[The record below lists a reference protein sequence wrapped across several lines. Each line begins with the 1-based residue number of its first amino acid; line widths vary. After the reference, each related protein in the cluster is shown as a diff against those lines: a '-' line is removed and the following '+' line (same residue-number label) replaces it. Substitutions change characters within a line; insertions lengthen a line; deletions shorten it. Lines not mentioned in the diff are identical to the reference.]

1 MGKIQVDVLGTSFTI
16 QANED
21 ETYLKRLLDY
31 YRQITKTVQQN
42 GILKDSLQVS
52 MLAGISLID
61 ELYKEKEN
69 KASFKKTLTE
79 KSNAE
84 IETEKITL
92 DLIEKIDSVL

>member
-52 MLAGISLID
+52 ILAGITLID

-79 KSNAE
+79 KSNVE

>member
-52 MLAGISLID
+52 ILAGITLID
-61 ELYKEKEN
+61 ELEKEN

>member
-52 MLAGISLID
+52 ILAGITLID

-84 IETEKITL
+84 IET
-92 DLIEKIDSVL
+92 

>member
-21 ETYLKRLLDY
+21 EVYLKRLLDY

-52 MLAGISLID
+52 ILAGITLID

-84 IETEKITL
+84 KETEKITL

>member
-52 MLAGISLID
+52 SLAGITLRD

>member
-1 MGKIQVDVLGTSFTI
+1 MGKIQVDILGTSFTI

-52 MLAGISLID
+52 ILAGITLID

>member
-1 MGKIQVDVLGTSFTI
+1 MLTHK
-16 QANED
+16 
-21 ETYLKRLLDY
+21 
-31 YRQITKTVQQN
+31 
-42 GILKDSLQVS
+42 ILKL
-52 MLAGISLID
+52 
-61 ELYKEKEN
+61 LYKEKEN

>member
-52 MLAGISLID
+52 ILAGITLID

>member
-21 ETYLKRLLDY
+21 EAYLKRLLDY

-52 MLAGISLID
+52 ILAGITLID

>member
-52 MLAGISLID
+52 ILAGITLID

-92 DLIEKIDSVL
+92 GLIEKIDSVL